1 MANRSHKYLET
12 ALFLFFALFIF
23 GSTFSIA
30 LAQMSLGVSLVLF
43 LILVMVARY
52 NPFVSSLRWFY
63 LFVALYIFW
72 MLLSALVGP
81 TPLRSILI
89 IKEEWLFCAIP
100 IGVFLFGRRQYRH
113 MLTTAFAAGVMLVSI
128 YGIIQHF
135 TGIHLFNATPPT
147 AASDFGYLVC
157 GRFSH
162 SLTFGNYYGTASLF
176 LAGLALA
183 GHRQLSRQ
191 MRLFL
196 ISSSL
201 LAMITTVLSYS
212 RGPIA
217 ALAVGLVLLGL
228 ILGRR
233 YLVYSLGTIA
243 VAAVAILIIM
253 PGLTGRFSGK
263 TTKDFGG
270 VYEGGRVFIWK
281 NSLRVIQENPIFG
294 VGQGNFKAAY
304 SSHLRADIPE
314 KRKHVHAHNDLLN
327 VAAISGI
334 PGAVF
339 FLGMWLVAVGYFWKG
354 WRMRQK
360 MGRDSS
366 ISLRNR
372 VGAGLV
378 SAQDKE
384 LWRHKAATYAG
395 PYHVWDNIGSDGT
408 FALAALVGSVVFF
421 VTSLFEATFAD
432 EEVRQMLMFIWA
444 AGLWLWYKGSDRE
457 ETITVK
463 SA

>member
-12 ALFLFFALFIF
+12 TLFLFFALFIF

-43 LILVMVARY
+43 LVLVVVARY
-52 NPFVSSLRWFY
+52 KPFVSSLRWFY

-100 IGVFLFGRRQYRH
+100 IGIFLFGRRQYRH
-113 MLTTAFAAGVMLVSI
+113 KLVAAFAAGVMLVSI

-135 TGIHLFNATPPT
+135 TGVHLFNATPPR
-147 AASDFGYLVC
+147 AAPDFGYMVC

-162 SLTFGNYYGTASLF
+162 SLTFGNYYGTAALF

-183 GHRQLSRQ
+183 GGRQLSRQ

-201 LAMITTVLSYS
+201 LGMIATVLSYS

-253 PGLTGRFSGK
+253 PGLTARFSGK
-263 TTKDFGG
+263 TEKDLGG

-281 NSLRVIQENPIFG
+281 NSLRVIQENPVFG

-314 KRKHVHAHNDLLN
+314 KRKHAHAHNDLLN
-327 VAAISGI
+327 VAAISGV

-339 FLGMWLVAVGYFWKG
+339 FSGMWLVAVGYFWKG
-354 WRMRQK
+354 WRIR
-360 MGRDSS
+360 R
-366 ISLRNR
+366 
-372 VGAGLV
+372 
-378 SAQDKE
+378 
-384 LWRHKAATYAG
+384 KAE
-395 PYHVWDNIGSDGT
+395 PDGT
-408 FALAALVGSVVFF
+408 LALAALVGSVVFF

-444 AGLWLWYKGSDRE
+444 AGLWPWYKGSNRE

>member
-43 LILVMVARY
+43 LILVVAARY
-52 NPFVSSLRWFY
+52 NPFVPSLRWLY
-63 LFVALYIFW
+63 LFVALYVFW

-81 TPLRSILI
+81 TPLRSILV

-100 IGVFLFGRRQYRH
+100 IGIFLFGRRQYRH
-113 MLTTAFAAGVMLVSI
+113 KLAAAFAAGVMLVSI

-135 TGIHLFNATPPT
+135 TGIHLFNATPLRVAP
-147 AASDFGYLVC
+147 DFGYLVC
-157 GRFSH
+157 GNFSH
-162 SLTFGNYYGTASLF
+162 SLTFGNYYGTAALF

-201 LAMITTVLSYS
+201 LGMIATVLSYS
-212 RGPIA
+212 RGAIA
-217 ALAVGLVLLGL
+217 GMAIGLVLLGI

-253 PGLTGRFSGK
+253 PGLTARFSGK
-263 TTKDFGG
+263 TEKDLGG

-304 SSHLRADIPE
+304 SSHLRVDIPE

-327 VAAISGI
+327 VAAISGV

-339 FLGMWLVAVGYFWKG
+339 FLGMWLAALGYFWKG
-354 WRMRQK
+354 WRMR
-360 MGRDSS
+360 R
-366 ISLRNR
+366 
-372 VGAGLV
+372 
-378 SAQDKE
+378 
-384 LWRHKAATYAG
+384 KAE
-395 PYHVWDNIGSDGT
+395 PDGT
-408 FALAALVGSVVFF
+408 LALAALVGSVVFF

-444 AGLWLWYKGSDRE
+444 AGLWPRYKGFDQE
-457 ETITVK
+457 ETTTVK
-463 SA
+463 RA

>member
-1 MANRSHKYLET
+1 M
-12 ALFLFFALFIF
+12 
-23 GSTFSIA
+23 
-30 LAQMSLGVSLVLF
+30 
-43 LILVMVARY
+43 
-52 NPFVSSLRWFY
+52 
-63 LFVALYIFW
+63 
-72 MLLSALVGP
+72 
-81 TPLRSILI
+81 
-89 IKEEWLFCAIP
+89 
-100 IGVFLFGRRQYRH
+100 
-113 MLTTAFAAGVMLVSI
+113 
-128 YGIIQHF
+128 
-135 TGIHLFNATPPT
+135 
-147 AASDFGYLVC
+147 VC
-157 GRFSH
+157 GGFSH
-162 SLTFGNYYGTASLF
+162 SLTFGNYYGTAALF

-183 GHRQLSRQ
+183 GRRQLSRQ

-201 LAMITTVLSYS
+201 LGMIATVLSYS

-253 PGLTGRFSGK
+253 PGLTARFSGK
-263 TTKDFGG
+263 TTKDLGG

-314 KRKHVHAHNDLLN
+314 KRKHAHAHNDLLN

-339 FLGMWLVAVGYFWKG
+339 FLGMWLAAIGYFWKG

-366 ISLRNR
+366 KSQRNR

-384 LWRHKAATYAG
+384 LWRHKAATYAS
-395 PYHVWDNIGSDGT
+395 PHHVWDNLGPDGT
-408 FALAALVGSVVFF
+408 LALAALVGSVVFF

-444 AGLWLWYKGSDRE
+444 AGLWLWYKGSNWE